1 MTRSQRK
8 SENETEVRR
17 KAETIL
23 QDMKRKLEEEQ
34 NKRTREMNNNQHV
47 NDKINLLEKQLTDMQ
62 EKLKGEA
69 EGASRLRK
77 QIAEL
82 TIAKSSSEQ
91 IQIELQ
97 GRLATLQSQ
106 RDVLQQEVATLQ
118 GHLSQERS
126 SRTHASDLQQEL
138 EGRSGVHEL
147 DSELC
152 WQKRVQRWKKFG
164 PRKRKEEICSKPFA
178 RLMANDDGRGR
189 LQSLHG
195 ELERTKQRE
204 GKLSEDNRLLG
215 EKVSTLEKEC
225 AGLGL
230 KLKAAE
236 NRLEQE
242 LRAHEETE
250 RRSLVSKEEA
260 NLEVV
265 KGVDGIT
272 NPLENVRNLSI
283 PEIWAGKTLF
293 WQGLGQEINP
303 AYYSSRYYWL
313 NLYWRQSSS
322 LFCSKLEGSVLRQT
336 SQEATSVESLK
347 DLEKDKGILY
357 STIFWGIEMKGEEV
371 ACHGQLFTTISLSH
385 VSNQTKSRDYRALQA
400 KLNEEKLSRQ
410 RADSQSQEK
419 ERQMSMLNVD
429 YRQIQQ
435 RLQKLEGEHR
445 QENEKVKTLQCQVE
459 QEQQKKCSLQS
470 ELSVQVSEVAH
481 LRARETQLTREVT
494 QLREGKRSTE
504 EELHKVKTA
513 RSVDNLQMKELQDQ
527 LEAEQYFSTLYKTQA
542 QELKEDLEERQHY
555 VQELE
560 EERGSLKHQ
569 LQIALARADSEAL
582 ARSIAEE
589 TVADLEKEKTMKEL
603 EHKDLQAKHRTELA
617 NKEIAFNTGS
627 ILKTTPHCSHWNLV
641 SCLLLASQ
649 SAHVTYS
656 GSIFVGCRGYVLQE
670 GSLSQFDH
678 NSCCHISVGHRFLD
692 KLNSKAGDEI

>member
-1 MTRSQRK
+1 MPLLIPLSYRGY
-8 SENETEVRR
+8 TESVIQLLS
-17 KAETIL
+17 AIWIL
-23 QDMKRKLEEEQ
+23 E
-34 NKRTREMNNNQHV
+34 
-47 NDKINLLEKQLTDMQ
+47 
-62 EKLKGEA
+62 
-69 EGASRLRK
+69 
-77 QIAEL
+77 
-82 TIAKSSSEQ
+82 
-91 IQIELQ
+91 
-97 GRLATLQSQ
+97 
-106 RDVLQQEVATLQ
+106 
-118 GHLSQERS
+118 
-126 SRTHASDLQQEL
+126 
-138 EGRSGVHEL
+138 
-147 DSELC
+147 
-152 WQKRVQRWKKFG
+152 
-164 PRKRKEEICSKPFA
+164 
-178 RLMANDDGRGR
+178 GR
-189 LQSLHG
+189 LQSLHS
-195 ELERTKQRE
+195 ELECTKQRE

-265 KGVDGIT
+265 K
-272 NPLENVRNLSI
+272 
-283 PEIWAGKTLF
+283 
-293 WQGLGQEINP
+293 
-303 AYYSSRYYWL
+303 
-313 NLYWRQSSS
+313 
-322 LFCSKLEGSVLRQT
+322 
-336 SQEATSVESLK
+336 
-347 DLEKDKGILY
+347 
-357 STIFWGIEMKGEEV
+357 
-371 ACHGQLFTTISLSH
+371 
-385 VSNQTKSRDYRALQA
+385 ALQA

-542 QELKEDLEERQHY
+542 QELKEDLEERQHC

-617 NKEIAFNTGS
+617 NKEIAFNTMKEREVDFKKSVEQLIKDKDELNHQMKIMQEGKDYTCTGS
-627 ILKTTPHCSHWNLV
+627 KLSKTTITLRMTTKV
-641 SCLLLASQ
+641 
-649 SAHVTYS
+649 VTVKMTMTTIY
-656 GSIFVGCRGYVLQE
+656 
-670 GSLSQFDH
+670 
-678 NSCCHISVGHRFLD
+678 
-692 KLNSKAGDEI
+692 